1 MVPRGY
7 LHSERRPVSMSLE
20 VRTSEGDVIRVELP
34 DSWVNFGDV
43 NPQAHGG
50 LFARFG
56 DSGLTVLD
64 TWPPGTI
71 PETEGQ
77 DVHFVSDIYG
87 HYDDFW
93 VTVDDQDHP
102 SDLLAREIDAVSH
115 VDSLQQA
122 AADGHLPHLMAHS
135 LTRLHGNRH
144 FTVPDSEYQS
154 TLQEDY
160 DIPDEVF

>member
-1 MVPRGY
+1 
-7 LHSERRPVSMSLE
+7 MSLE
-20 VRTSEGDVIRVELP
+20 VRTRKGDVITVEVP

-50 LFARFG
+50 LFTRFG

-64 TWPPGTI
+64 TWPPSAIADDAGK
-71 PETEGQ
+71 
-77 DVHFVSDIYG
+77 DVHFVTDFYG

-93 VTVDDQDHP
+93 VTVDGQDHP
-102 SDLLAREIDAVSH
+102 SDVLAREIDAVSH

-122 AADGHLPHLMAHS
+122 AVDGDLPHLMAHS
-135 LTRLHGNRH
+135 LTRLHGNRN

-160 DIPDEVF
+160 GIPDKVF